1 MSPPSKANLFT
12 YTPLSPSERFAR
24 DPLLFLATWI
34 YSHQC
39 PIAIPTPSKEPIR
52 IVCVSD
58 AHTACPALPSGD
70 ILIHAGDLTNNGTF
84 PELQR
89 QLNWLSSRPHPHKLA
104 IAGNHDLLLDPSC
117 YDKHKDVFA
126 PPYAWQRKT
135 DLQWGDIE
143 HLASSTRTLRV
154 RGRTLNAYGNPH
166 TPKQGNWAFQY
177 PEDATPRD
185 RIAELVWSLSI
196 PNETHVLVTHG
207 PARGHVDSSGSGSGS
222 PGCKALLQELWR
234 TKPRLHI
241 HAHIHRGRGTEV
253 LDWGVVQWCYDQI
266 HISGTGVYGAV
277 LLFVMVAVWVWEW
290 RLYFLYGTRR
300 SGRSVVVNAAWEGNE
315 EGGVTVVE
323 I

>member
-1 MSPPSKANLFT
+1 MCYIINRLLFGEAAFPTPQSHSAAPNHTSGTMSPPSKANLFT

-117 YDKHKDVFA
+117 YDKHKDLFA
-126 PPYAWQRKT
+126 PP
-135 DLQWGDIE
+135 
-143 HLASSTRTLRV
+143 LRV
-154 RGRTLNAYGNPH
+154 AEKDRPAMGRHRAPRVLYAHSPCARAH
-166 TPKQGNWAFQY
+166 TQ
-177 PEDATPRD
+177 
-185 RIAELVWSLSI
+185 
-196 PNETHVLVTHG
+196 
-207 PARGHVDSSGSGSGS
+207 
-222 PGCKALLQELWR
+222 C
-234 TKPRLHI
+234 
-241 HAHIHRGRGTEV
+241 
-253 LDWGVVQWCYDQI
+253 
-266 HISGTGVYGAV
+266 
-277 LLFVMVAVWVWEW
+277 VWEPAYAQA
-290 RLYFLYGTRR
+290 RELGIPVPGRR
-300 SGRSVVVNAAWEGNE
+300 NAPRQNC
-315 EGGVTVVE
+315 
-323 I
+323 